1 MENKIAE
8 KTVSDIGSPELINDS
23 PTTLISVIQ
32 EEIVVDKYIVEK
44 GKVRVSKRI
53 SEHEETIDE
62 PVFHEEVRVERVPVN
77 KVIDVSPSVRQEGDT
92 LIIPVVEE
100 RVFVEKRLVLV
111 EEIRVRKEVVESH
124 QPLKIKLLKEQVE
137 INRVAGNQTP
147 AKHTQG

>member
-1 MENKIAE
+1 MENKKAE
-8 KTVSDIGSPELINDS
+8 EPVSDIRLRELVNES
-23 PTTLISVIQ
+23 STTVIPVIE
-32 EEIVVDKYIVEK
+32 EEIIVDKYIVEK

-77 KVIDVSPSVRQEGDT
+77 KVIDVSPSVRHEGDI

-111 EEIRVRKEVVESH
+111 EEIRVRKEVVELH
-124 QPLKIKLLKEQVE
+124 QPLKVMLLKEQVE
-137 INRVAGNQTP
+137 INRVVENKTSAPN
-147 AKHTQG
+147 TQG